1 MLRSGVPL
9 ENTTLLFQKENWG
22 RAYYSGSDVNEFLEF
37 NADDS
42 SGSLL
47 GGARKIDVSGSA
59 TGVSGLHIRETN
71 VAEIPDSGRTLSSLH
86 HNEPPEDDFMYNSV
100 TSTSA
105 VERILVNASNTSPAE
120 PDMNRLESRLSVTS
134 L

>member
-1 MLRSGVPL
+1 MAITGVPL

-22 RAYYSGSDVNEFLEF
+22 RAYFSGNEVNEFLEF

-59 TGVSGLHIRETN
+59 TGASGLYIRETN

-100 TSTSA
+100 TSNSA
-105 VERILVNASNTSPAE
+105 VEKMLVGASKNSAGE